1 MAKKITCLEGQWI
14 SKVPTEYRDD
24 ASDYYDDN
32 PNTLLRKVFNIN
44 KSEQKYYLNIACLGY
59 YIAYIN
65 GKRVGDYELNSDWTQ
80 YDKTIYYDTYEVSNL
95 LVEGDNIIAFELGN
109 GMYNPSPLRLFGK
122 YNLRE
127 RLRIVGEPC
136 IIANLYEEK
145 NKICILKTDESW
157 KVGKGPLVF
166 NNLYLGERVDAR
178 LLQNNWTLQ
187 SFDDSKWTTAMVDN
201 NKKGNL
207 VQSEIPKIRK
217 KKILTP
223 DLIKENHKG
232 NLTVDFV
239 ETLSGMIEIKFH
251 GINGQKVKLIYAED
265 INEDDTVDCYSSIV
279 GHAGMVLEEV
289 GIKFDG
295 GPGSP
300 ELAIQTDEIIS
311 VDGEN
316 YYENKFTYHSF
327 RYVEI
332 IGLKK
337 EQLISIKASYVY
349 TDLDII
355 GEIKTSDSWMN
366 NLYNIAERTKL
377 NNIHSVFEDCARERL
392 GYGGDI
398 VALATSNLYMFD
410 LSKLY
415 KKTMIDF
422 RQDQTEN
429 GGIPETAPYM
439 GIQTNGTGQG
449 EGPILWQLVYPYIV
463 CKCYQYYGDKE
474 LVVSEYQYLKKQM
487 LYLMSIGIENLQ
499 DKCLGDHGSADT
511 EENFRVGTPDK
522 KFLAHCTYV
531 LFLKYNI
538 YFAKLMNDSIYNE
551 YEEEMIKSKAIINKK
566 FRNEDGTY
574 GDKTQGSYAF
584 AIFADITDEPDV
596 LCEKFVEKIKEDNCH
611 LRSGIFGIMMTYEVL
626 NKYGYDEIIEE
637 WLLKDDYPSIG
648 YMINQGMTA
657 LSEQF
662 NMKDCSHNHAMFSSY
677 SQWFYQGVAGIT
689 VDDDAVKA
697 NKITLRPY
705 FANSIDKFK
714 CNFKTYSGEIISEWE
729 KVEDKIRWNF
739 HIPEQIEKCEVIVP
753 KQYSVLETNYKQNN
767 RDSGKFYMIIKH
779 NKTSLKK

>member
-1 MAKKITCLEGQWI
+1 MTKRITCLGGQWI
-14 SKVPTEYRDD
+14 SKIPTDYRED
-24 ASDYYDDN
+24 ASDYYNDN
-32 PNTLLRKVFNIN
+32 PNTLLRKIFNIN
-44 KSEQKYYLNIACLGY
+44 KLDQKYYLDVACLGY

-95 LVEGDNIIAFELGN
+95 LVVGDNIIAFELGN

-127 RLRIVGEPC
+127 RLSMVGEPC
-136 IIANLYEEK
+136 IIADLYEEK
-145 NKICILKTDESW
+145 NKMCVLKTDESW

-166 NNLYLGERVDAR
+166 NNLYLGERFDAG

-187 SFDDSKWTTAMVDN
+187 SFDDSKWIAATIDN

-207 VQSEIPKIRK
+207 VKSEIPKIRK
-217 KKILTP
+217 KRILIP

-232 NLTVDFV
+232 NLIVDFV
-239 ETLSGMIEIKFH
+239 ETLSGMIDIKFD
-251 GINGQKVKLIYAED
+251 GINGQKVKLIYAEN

-279 GHAGMVLEEV
+279 GHAGMVLEQV

-316 YYENKFTYHSF
+316 HYENKFTYHSF
-327 RYVEI
+327 RYVEV

-349 TDLDII
+349 TDVDIV
-355 GEIKTSDSWMN
+355 GEIQTSNSWMN
-366 NLYNIAERTKL
+366 NLYNLAERTKL

-398 VALATSNLYMFD
+398 IALATSNIFMFD

-415 KKTMIDF
+415 KKVMIDF

-449 EGPILWQLVYPYIV
+449 EGPILWQLVYPYII
-463 CKCYQYYGDKE
+463 CKCYQYYGDKK
-474 LVVSEYQYLKKQM
+474 LVVSEYQYLKRQM

-499 DKCLGDHGSADT
+499 DNCLGDHGSADT
-511 EENFRVGTPDK
+511 EEDFRIGTPDK
-522 KFLAHCTYV
+522 KFLANCTYV

-538 YFAKLMNDSIYNE
+538 YFAKLMNDSIYKE
-551 YEEEMIKSKAIINKK
+551 YEEEMIKSKAIINEK
-566 FRNEDGTY
+566 FKNEDSTY
-574 GDKTQGSYAF
+574 GDKTQSSYAF
-584 AIFADITDEPDV
+584 AIFTEITDDPKT
-596 LCEKFVEKIKEDNCH
+596 LCKKFAEKIKKDSFH
-611 LRSGIFGIMMTYEVL
+611 LRSGIFGVMMTYEVL

-648 YMINQGMTA
+648 YMIKQGKTA
-657 LSEQF
+657 LSEQY
-662 NMKDCSHNHAMFSSY
+662 NMKDCSHNHAMLSSY
-677 SQWFYQGVAGIT
+677 NQWFYQGLGGIR
-689 VDDDAVKA
+689 VDEDAVKA

-729 KVEDKIRWNF
+729 KVDDKIRWDF
-739 HIPEQIEKCEVIVP
+739 HLPEQLEKCEVMVS
-753 KQYSVLETNYKQNN
+753 KQYSVLETNYKENN
-767 RDSGKFYMIIKH
+767 RECGEFYMIVEH